1 MADFTSVA
9 DSTRSQ
15 SKKRIRQDTNE
26 NNKETISSFL
36 KFGPIKKPSESRES
50 QFNRDF
56 SPSKKQR
63 NSDNIN
69 INQQVLQPSFSVP
82 LIVLPLNDTKKYC
95 PEVYK
100 FKTGKKDSNEYQ
112 IAIVFP
118 ECKKGGKK
126 TFYSRKGRRNK
137 RSRKTRKRK

>member
-1 MADFTSVA
+1 MIL
-9 DSTRSQ
+9 RSS
-15 SKKRIRQDTNE
+15 SKKGSKGAQLNIPLTIFE
-26 NNKETISSFL
+26 GKEDDEEEELEAS
-36 KFGPIKKPSESRES
+36 SRERVRIKS
-50 QFNRDF
+50 NSSNIVKDNL
-56 SPSKKQR
+56 KVNELNKQLVIIPITKTEI
-63 NSDNIN
+63 SENIKN
-69 INQQVLQPSFSVP
+69 AI
-82 LIVLPLNDTKKYC
+82 LPLKNEEKYC

-126 TFYSRKGRRNK
+126 IFYSRKGRRNK

>member
-1 MADFTSVA
+1 MLVFVFYIMAGF
-9 DSTRSQ
+9 TRSK
-15 SKKRIRQDTNE
+15 SKKRLYEGNIGDSVETTN
-26 NNKETISSFL
+26 NTIFNFL
-36 KFGPIKKPSESRES
+36 PVVQVNAAKRIKINTEKSELLEDIK
-50 QFNRDF
+50 NA
-56 SPSKKQR
+56 
-63 NSDNIN
+63 I
-69 INQQVLQPSFSVP
+69 
-82 LIVLPLNDTKKYC
+82 LPLKNEEKYC

-100 FKTGKKDSNEYQ
+100 FKTEKGSEYQ

>member
-1 MADFTSVA
+1 MAGF
-9 DSTRSQ
+9 TRSK
-15 SKKRIRQDTNE
+15 SKKRLYEGNIGDSVETTN
-26 NNKETISSFL
+26 NTIFNFL
-36 KFGPIKKPSESRES
+36 PVVQVNAAKRIKINTEKSELLEDIK
-50 QFNRDF
+50 NA
-56 SPSKKQR
+56 
-63 NSDNIN
+63 I
-69 INQQVLQPSFSVP
+69 
-82 LIVLPLNDTKKYC
+82 LPLKNEEKYC

-100 FKTGKKDSNEYQ
+100 FKTEKGSEYQ

>member
-1 MADFTSVA
+1 MLVFVFYIMAGF
-9 DSTRSQ
+9 TRSK
-15 SKKRIRQDTNE
+15 SKKRLYEGNIGDSVETTN
-26 NNKETISSFL
+26 NTIFNFL
-36 KFGPIKKPSESRES
+36 PVVQVNAAKRIKINTEKSELLEDIK
-50 QFNRDF
+50 NA
-56 SPSKKQR
+56 
-63 NSDNIN
+63 I
-69 INQQVLQPSFSVP
+69 
-82 LIVLPLNDTKKYC
+82 LPLKNEEKYC

>member
-1 MADFTSVA
+1 MAGF
-9 DSTRSQ
+9 TRSK
-15 SKKRIRQDTNE
+15 SKKRLYEGNIGDSVETTN
-26 NNKETISSFL
+26 NTIFNFL
-36 KFGPIKKPSESRES
+36 PVVQVNAAKRIKINTEKSELLEDIK
-50 QFNRDF
+50 NA
-56 SPSKKQR
+56 
-63 NSDNIN
+63 I
-69 INQQVLQPSFSVP
+69 
-82 LIVLPLNDTKKYC
+82 LPLKNEEKYC